1 MICIVPEDMQLQW
14 FKDHTMLWCY
24 QGWIQLKL
32 EVVRTKIYTD
42 NGNYLGASGR
52 MWLLSCSARNR
63 KNPEIPQLHSLSA
76 SAHPLSEW
84 AALLSLYY
92 LSTCQQPDP
101 HLAGREFPLSLED
114 DGKFFRKVMRFPSPS
129 WMSLRKLQLFLGE
142 KEFVFGWWGHSSWP
156 LLWVLPDFSH
166 SQLLHPGASSS
177 VVFNIF

>member
-1 MICIVPEDMQLQW
+1 MGLNPLIALEVFMICIVPEDMQLQW

-32 EVVRTKIYTD
+32 EVVRTKIYRD

-52 MWLLSCSARNR
+52 MWLLSCSACNR

-101 HLAGREFPLSLED
+101 HLAGRERIS
-114 DGKFFRKVMRFPSPS
+114 S
-129 WMSLRKLQLFLGE
+129 
-142 KEFVFGWWGHSSWP
+142 FVGGWWK
-156 LLWVLPDFSH
+156 VLQESDEISFSK
-166 SQLLHPGASSS
+166 LNEP
-177 VVFNIF
+177 